1 MATQNSINAPLPI
14 AAPKGGTGLV
24 SPTIHG
30 IMVAQGASPMV
41 PIVLTDGQVL
51 FGVTG
56 ADPTPRVFTAG
67 TGISIDLSGAGI
79 ALITNSDPGSGGGL
93 MPWVEVT
100 TISQA
105 FAVNTGYIMNNAA
118 LVTGTLPATAAV
130 GDIIEVVGEGV
141 GGWLVAQNASQEIR
155 FGDVVTT
162 NGVGGSLAST
172 NAGDSIRL
180 VCITANTT
188 FRVISSVGNITYV

>member
-1 MATQNSINAPLPI
+1 MATQNSINSPI
-14 AAPKGGTGLV
+14 PFAASKGGTGLV

-56 ADPTPRVFTAG
+56 ADPTPRVITAG
-67 TGISIDLSGAGI
+67 TGINVDLTTPGQAVISNTLSAG
-79 ALITNSDPGSGGGL
+79 S
-93 MPWVEVT
+93 WVEVT
-100 TISQA
+100 TTTQA
-105 FAVNTGYIMNNAA
+105 FAVNTSYIMNNAA

-130 GDIIEVVGEGV
+130 GSVIEVVGEGA
-141 GGWLVAQNASQEIR
+141 GGWLIAQNASQEIR

-162 NGVGGSLAST
+162 NGVTGSLAST
-172 NAGDSIRL
+172 NAGDVVRL
-180 VCITANTT
+180 VCITTDT
-188 FRVISSVGNITYV
+188 IWRVISSVGNITYV